1 MLIDYHTHT
10 PLCHH
15 AEGQPADYAEAAR
28 RSGLDGLGVSD
39 HSPMPRELDDWRM
52 ARDDLP
58 RYLEMVAEA
67 RAAHP
72 GFEILL
78 GLEVDFLPGLEPW
91 IDELARF
98 ADWDYL
104 IGGVHYITESWDVDN
119 PKWLGSG
126 RWERQSIDEVWR
138 MYFAA
143 YERCVRSGL
152 FDFHAHPDLV
162 KKFGRRP
169 EGDLRRFYEPVVQAA
184 LDTGAILELNTAGW
198 SKAVGEQYPAR
209 EFLDL
214 MHQAGVPVLINSDAH
229 HPNEVGRE
237 FDRALALVW
246 DVGYRETVRFE
257 KRVPKRVAL
266 PSPDEWAARRRREPV
281 RSNQ

>member
-1 MLIDYHTHT
+1 
-10 PLCHH
+10 
-15 AEGQPADYAEAAR
+15 
-28 RSGLDGLGVSD
+28 
-39 HSPMPRELDDWRM
+39 MPREFDDWRM

-138 MYFAA
+138 MYFAG
-143 YERCVRSGL
+143 VRTLTSIR
-152 FDFHAHPDLV
+152 V
-162 KKFGRRP
+162 
-169 EGDLRRFYEPVVQAA
+169 
-184 LDTGAILELNTAGW
+184 
-198 SKAVGEQYPAR
+198 
-209 EFLDL
+209 
-214 MHQAGVPVLINSDAH
+214 
-229 HPNEVGRE
+229 
-237 FDRALALVW
+237 
-246 DVGYRETVRFE
+246 VRFPCASRPGQ
-257 KRVPKRVAL
+257 KIRPPPGGR
-266 PSPDEWAARRRREPV
+266 PAAV
-281 RSNQ
+281 L